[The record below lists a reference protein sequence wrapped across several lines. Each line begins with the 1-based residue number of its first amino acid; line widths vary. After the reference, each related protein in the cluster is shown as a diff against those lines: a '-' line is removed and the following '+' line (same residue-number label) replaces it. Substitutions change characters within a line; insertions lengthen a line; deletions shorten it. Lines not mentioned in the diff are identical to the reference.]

1 MVTTFF
7 SLVTNEDW
15 LNFPLV
21 QPSLVKTMVMLIT
34 GTTGCKVKNNY
45 NYNDRQMNV
54 DLLIF

>member
-1 MVTTFF
+1 MVTTFL

-34 GTTGCKVKNNY
+34 GTTGCKVKNITITMI
-45 NYNDRQMNV
+45 DK
-54 DLLIF
+54 